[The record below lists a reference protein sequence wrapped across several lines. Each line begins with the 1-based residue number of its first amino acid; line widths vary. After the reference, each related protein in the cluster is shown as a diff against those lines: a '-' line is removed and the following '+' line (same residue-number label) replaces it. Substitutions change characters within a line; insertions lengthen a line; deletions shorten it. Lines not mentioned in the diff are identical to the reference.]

1 MSEEG
6 ALITMEAS
14 LDATNALILKTL
26 TAPNVVDLPRGHVSP
41 PDLPLQPVH
50 NQAKLGHVFDMVGI
64 VNFDVDLK
72 AQITRAAKEGRFHD
86 MPEPF
91 CLKVSPEMSYGM
103 QLYVLS
109 TSDGQHFLVKHIF
122 LSDRVKGELG
132 SSLCYGEPR
141 MLDWHGNAKNLKK
154 SVQYMLEKM
163 GGFQVQSFILQ
174 ASVGSAGGEAK
185 ARSSRG

>member
-1 MSEEG
+1 
-6 ALITMEAS
+6 
-14 LDATNALILKTL
+14 
-26 TAPNVVDLPRGHVSP
+26 
-41 PDLPLQPVH
+41 
-50 NQAKLGHVFDMVGI
+50 
-64 VNFDVDLK
+64 
-72 AQITRAAKEGRFHD
+72 
-86 MPEPF
+86 
-91 CLKVSPEMSYGM
+91 M

-109 TSDGQHFLVKHIF
+109 TSDGQHFLMKHIF
-122 LSDRVKGELG
+122 LSDRVKGEFG

-185 ARSSRG
+185 GSFFQGMTEDDIDQGFNFIEKYGPHSHHSNTQLRWISKQLAS